1 MGQHEWQGWGS
12 MWGSMRGRGIDT
24 IDYVTGIGNSIQRAR
39 PKCVT
44 GCCAHAHSFPGSS
57 FCCAQIRTTE
67 AACAMAEMLTDVPA
81 IAGR

>member
-1 MGQHEWQGWGS
+1 MCFVKLYFFLWTPPPTT
-12 MWGSMRGRGIDT
+12 IDT